1 MHTNWQWFPVIKDS
15 RPLVLDNFAKDDKPI
30 VQVIDNIE
38 RNHKLGLVME
48 WKVGAGKLLVC
59 MSDLE
64 KASEYPEG
72 RAFYESVLSYM
83 RSLEFAPQSE
93 ITIANLRKKLKEEP
107 RQISLKE
114 LNNISQ
120 Y

>member
-1 MHTNWQWFPVIKDS
+1 MLFRSQWFPVIKES
-15 RPLVLDNFAKDDKPI
+15 HPLVLDNFAKDDKPI

-48 WKVGAGKLLVC
+48 WKVGKGKLLVC

-64 KASEYPEG
+64 KAALYPEG
-72 RAFYESVLSYM
+72 RAFYESVLNYM
-83 RSLEFAPQSE
+83 QSPDFAPASE
-93 ITIANLRKKLKEEP
+93 ITLDELKKTLSSEP
-107 RQISLKE
+107 RRISMKE